1 LQKLLI
7 DENLSPSLEL
17 LAHERGF
24 VCSHVNHLGKTGQKD
39 SPVRDDD
46 EGTAACHGYQ
56 INTFT
61 LSTRPQN
68 RTNVKVRSRFRS
80 GLFTTP
86 LPGLAPVSSARALPP
101 TTRKASAVAG
111 MMTRVYQT
119 VK

>member
-1 LQKLLI
+1 LI

-61 LSTRPQN
+61 LSTRLCLALH
-68 RTNVKVRSRFRS
+68 RY
-80 GLFTTP
+80 P
-86 LPGLAPVSSARALPP
+86 LPVHCRPPLEKHRPLP
-101 TTRKASAVAG
+101 A
-111 MMTRVYQT
+111 
-119 VK
+119 